1 MQAERR
7 GGFKKHAYFWRRI
20 VDARMPSARGIMQ
33 IAFRSYPGDR
43 RYPFST
49 FDSCSFRVSWSPRAL
64 LASRS

>member
-33 IAFRSYPGDR
+33 IAFRSYPGG
-43 RYPFST
+43 P
-49 FDSCSFRVSWSPRAL
+49 AL
-64 LASRS
+64 PIFNF